1 MWKFY
6 LIYSYYIS
14 YHISLFI
21 LVFHALHSHLWLHQ
35 SRSLFSWLKVKQSLW
50 KLRYSLF
57 NNHACMF
64 TFFIYLCFLIGCIT
78 LCTCL
83 YVGMKWD
90 DVYQN
95 FFLIFKKILFIYFE
109 GKGKRGRKR
118 ERETS
123 LCGCLSYTPYWGPGP
138 QPSMCPDWE
147 PNWWPF
153 GSQASI
159 QPSEPPQPGQCQN
172 ILKPVNA

>member
-1 MWKFY
+1 MHVCLHFSY
-6 LIYSYYIS
+6 IY
-14 YHISLFI
+14 
-21 LVFHALHSHLWLHQ
+21 V
-35 SRSLFSWLKVKQSLW
+35 
-50 KLRYSLF
+50 
-57 NNHACMF
+57 
-64 TFFIYLCFLIGCIT
+64 FLIGYIT

-123 LCGCLSYTPYWGPGP
+123 LCGCFSYTPYWGPGP
-138 QPSMCPDWE
+138 QPRMCPDWE

-153 GSQASI
+153 GSQASA
-159 QPSEPPQPGQCQN
+159 QSTEPHHPGLLGWIFTFSGYSDQQLVELIAQESYCVLGIDFNCFVLRKCQW
-172 ILKPVNA
+172 L